1 MLIPNPPAAALLAF
15 ELDFIFEYKRSNTL
29 SGAPSVNLV
38 PPLLDV
44 LVTVTKVVEE
54 EADTLVVAGLEM
66 MVAAEVEVTSSLNSE
81 G

>member
-1 MLIPNPPAAALLAF
+1 MLIPNPPTAALLTF
-15 ELDFIFEYKRSNTL
+15 ELDFIFEHKRSNTL
-29 SGAPSVNLV
+29 SGAPSVNLL

-44 LVTVTKVVEE
+44 LVINVVED
-54 EADTLVVAGLEM
+54 EADTLVVVGLEM

>member
-15 ELDFIFEYKRSNTL
+15 KLDFIFEYKRSNTL
-29 SGAPSVNLV
+29 SGAPSVNLL

-44 LVTVTKVVEE
+44 LVINVVED
-54 EADTLVVAGLEM
+54 EADTLVVVGLEM